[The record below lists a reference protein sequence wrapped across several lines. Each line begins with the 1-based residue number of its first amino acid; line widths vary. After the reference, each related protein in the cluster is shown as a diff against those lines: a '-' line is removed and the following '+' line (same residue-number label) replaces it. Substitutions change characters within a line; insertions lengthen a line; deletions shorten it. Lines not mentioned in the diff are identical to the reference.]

1 VQRFTVLGALTAIAL
16 AASGTTAPAASAAPP
31 ESYAAVAFSPSL
43 KALRE
48 GFGTTAEDAQI
59 VALNACLQY
68 AQTQSEYYNDCA
80 PFAWVRNG
88 WVGFA
93 SHGVAPRELDA
104 AFGGGW
110 GHTSSEAAGDA
121 EQTCLDWDATPA
133 PECIQ
138 VGGSPFRSQVHDET
152 SETTGGVPTIT
163 WTTAPLPPVALEVKA
178 LNSSTIRLTWQ
189 IRNSDVFTGRSGF
202 EISNGDQSRF
212 AQPDETSWDWAYL
225 APGTYMCFK
234 VRAIN
239 GVGNSWWEPNAD
251 PWYRCA
257 TTPGDGG

>member
-1 VQRFTVLGALTAIAL
+1 MHRFATLGILTAVAL
-16 AASGTTAPAASAAPP
+16 AASSTTAPAASATPP

-48 GFGTTAEDAQI
+48 GFGATAEDAQI

-68 AQTQSEYYNDCA
+68 ARTQPEYYNDCA

-93 SHGVAPRELDA
+93 SHGVASRELDV

-110 GHTSSEAAGDA
+110 GHTRPEAASDA
-121 EQTCLDWDATPA
+121 ERTCLNWDATASPA
-133 PECIQ
+133 CIQ
-138 VGGSPFRSQVHDET
+138 VGGSPFRSQLYDET
-152 SETTGGVPTIT
+152 SEATGGVPTID
-163 WTTAPLPPVALEVKA
+163 WTTAPLPPVALEVSA
-178 LNSSTIRLTWQ
+178 LNSSTIRLTWEV
-189 IRNSDVFTGRSGF
+189 RNSDVFTGRSGF
-202 EISNGDQSRF
+202 EISNGEVSRF
-212 AQPDETSWDWAYL
+212 SQPDETSWDWAYL

-234 VRAIN
+234 VRAVN
-239 GVGNSWWEPNAD
+239 GVGSSWWEPNVE

-257 TTPGDGG
+257 TTPQ